1 MRERVQNEKK
11 ALASAESSLQAELA
25 SIGSEISSSSRTSP
39 TKPRPSSSGA
49 NIKSTASTASTAGS
63 LTSATSTTA
72 LTNRIRSLESKLT
85 TLTSTLT
92 SRTTGLEKDIENSL
106 LVSERRAKKLDELY
120 REASAENEALYERF
134 NNELSRITKDVKTGR
149 GEEAVGTQLKEALDE
164 VARVRK
170 ENLRLKREVGGL
182 RAQQAAECEGGKD
195 HGD

>member
-1 MRERVQNEKK
+1 MQNEKK

-49 NIKSTASTASTAGS
+49 NIKSTASTAGS